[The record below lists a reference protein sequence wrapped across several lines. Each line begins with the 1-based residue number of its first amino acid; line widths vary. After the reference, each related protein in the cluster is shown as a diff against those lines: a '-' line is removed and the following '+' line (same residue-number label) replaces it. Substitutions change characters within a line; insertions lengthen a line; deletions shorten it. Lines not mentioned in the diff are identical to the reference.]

1 MIIWKSQCYQLNE
14 KRKPA
19 PLSLK
24 ALLRPRRLTSF
35 VKSFK
40 MSVNFR
46 WKKTKTISFF
56 VFHPLINIWNWLP
69 CFLWQHEKRSKCSNP
84 PDLVSQ
90 YIIFTSLEEK
100 RGVTTTTFSEQ
111 DFSFFKGI
119 SGLRVRDFWFRN
131 FQTFLRSDL
140 PLEEKYATNYSTT
153 TKGLQVN
160 PFSFPYV
167 SQNAVWSHLT
177 GPCSSRD

>member
-1 MIIWKSQCYQLNE
+1 MKKENQHLYHSRPFSDQDGWPLLSNPSKFQSISDE
-14 KRKPA
+14 RKRKQ
-19 PLSLK
+19 
-24 ALLRPRRLTSF
+24 RPS
-35 VKSFK
+35 S
-40 MSVNFR
+40 S
-46 WKKTKTISFF
+46 
-56 VFHPLINIWNWLP
+56 FHPLINIWNWLP